1 MSFSA
6 PSMNNPPARKLLILG
21 WDAADWLMIR
31 ALVDH
36 GGMPNLR
43 RLMREGSHANLS
55 TLEPRLS
62 PLLWSTI
69 ATGKTADKHGILNFV
84 EPDASEGK
92 LRPVASTSRR
102 TRALWNMFHA
112 SGLRTHVVG
121 WYASHPAEP
130 IRGAVV
136 SNMLIESQPARAGDR
151 WALLP
156 GAVHPVELTDR
167 VAAARVHA
175 GAVPE
180 RVLSKL
186 VPQWSKLGRDHP
198 RMRTLC
204 RHVAQC
210 LSIHRASEAVLQA
223 DSAWDCAMVFH
234 EAIDTVGH
242 HFMQFHPPRMKHVE
256 QREFDL
262 FSKVMRGMYE
272 LHDELL
278 GQLLKTAGPGVT
290 VMLLSDHGFHS
301 GDERPRTEGLSNMER
316 AAAEAAWHREHGVL
330 VMCGPGV
337 QPGSSIHAPN
347 LLDIAPTALALLG
360 LPTGRDMDGRVLSE
374 ALTSQAPDPIT
385 SWDEVSEDAGEH
397 PPDMR
402 QDPFEA
408 HDAIRQLI
416 DLGYMAALPEDA
428 QARVDLTRRET
439 AFNLGTVHLSR
450 GRVGAAT
457 EIFQTLVGEQPTEPR
472 YALSLARSLLTEG
485 RAEAAADAL
494 ETLIAHLPSHTE
506 ARALLVSALAASA
519 RTEEGSRI
527 LDALLTDP
535 GMTPGALGDLCAA
548 VRRWDEGEAQYRV
561 ALASAPRKV
570 SLLVG
575 LARVLV
581 AKGQFEPAAERCL
594 DALEIDPGDAEAN
607 HQLGVALAWLGE
619 REHAMQA
626 FRTALTSQPGRIE
639 AHRFLSAL
647 LRQSGDEPRANEA
660 DARAE
665 EMLRQQ
671 APTPVQRELAE
682 REGDHGPRAWT
693 RAQSGTRPS

>member
-1 MSFSA
+1 MHERT
-6 PSMNNPPARKLLILG
+6 ARKLLILG

-31 ALVDH
+31 ALTDK

-43 RLMREGSHANLS
+43 RLMREGVHADLT

-84 EPDASEGK
+84 EPDASEGQ

-102 TRALWNMFHA
+102 TRALWNILHLA
-112 SGLRTHVVG
+112 GLRTHVVG

-130 IRGAVV
+130 IRGGVV
-136 SNMLIESQPARAGDR
+136 SNLLTESQPPRVGDP
-151 WALLP
+151 WPLAP
-156 GAVHPVELTDR
+156 GAVHPSDLSAR
-167 VAAARVHA
+167 VASARVQA
-175 GAVPE
+175 GAVPD
-180 RVLSKL
+180 RILSRL
-186 VPQWSKLGRDHP
+186 VPQWARLGREHP
-198 RMRTLC
+198 RLRTLC
-204 RHVAQC
+204 RHVGQC
-210 LSIHRASEAVLQA
+210 LSIHRAAETLLGA
-223 DSAWDCAMVFH
+223 DPEWDCALVFH

-278 GQLLKTAGPGVT
+278 GQMLRAAGPGVT

-301 GDERPRTEGLSNMER
+301 GDQRPVTEGLTNMER
-316 AAAEAAWHREHGVL
+316 AAMEAAWHREHGIL
-330 VMCGPGV
+330 VMSGPGV
-337 QPGSSIHAPN
+337 RQGACLHAPT

-360 LPTGRDMDGRVLSE
+360 LPAGRDMDGRVLGE
-374 ALTSQAPDPIT
+374 GLTNAAPEPIA
-385 SWDEVSEDAGEH
+385 SWDQVPGDAGEH
-397 PPDMR
+397 PSDMR

-450 GRVGAAT
+450 GRADAAADV
-457 EIFQTLVGEQPTEPR
+457 FQSLVQEQPSEPR
-472 YALSLARSLLTEG
+472 YGLSLARALLAAGRPDAASAALKSLLTHAP
-485 RAEAAADAL
+485 R
-494 ETLIAHLPSHTE
+494 HTE
-506 ARALLVSALAASA
+506 ARALLVTALAASNQV
-519 RTEEGSRI
+519 EEGSAV
-527 LDALLTDP
+527 LSLLLHDP
-535 GMTPGALGDLCAA
+535 EMSPGALGDLCATLE
-548 VRRWDEGEAQYRV
+548 RWDEAEAQYHR
-561 ALASAPRKV
+561 ALVSDSRRP
-570 SLLVG
+570 SLLAG

-581 AKGQFEPAAERCL
+581 AQGRFEVAAERCL
-594 DALEIDPGDAEAN
+594 DALEVEPTHPEAN

-619 REHAMQA
+619 HMHAAQA
-626 FRTALTSQPGRIE
+626 FRTVISLQPGRIE
-639 AHRFLSAL
+639 AHRFLAAL
-647 LRQSGDEPRANEA
+647 LRHAGDEPGALEA

-665 EMLRQQ
+665 DVLRDK
-671 APTPVQRELAE
+671 APTPAQRELAE
-682 REGDHGPRAWT
+682 KQGARGPSAWT
-693 RAQSGTRPS
+693 RDQGGTRPA